1 MQAVIFDLDGTLL
14 DTAKDLAAAV
24 NYALAKHTLPTHT
37 TQEVLDMVGNG
48 VYVLIDLATPSSL
61 TPAEKT
67 AVLEDFRAYYM
78 KHMGDC
84 TQEFSGLGDVIE
96 ELRAH
101 GIKLAVVSNKPDAAT
116 KALVSAYFLDAFL
129 FVQGQLEEV
138 PRKPNPESTAMA
150 LAKLGVAPEDAIFV
164 GDSETDVACARAA
177 EVPFVGVSWGFR
189 TRQQLKEAGA
199 TQIVDT
205 PEELRSFLK
214 KLRS

>member
-14 DTAKDLAAAV
+14 DTAKDLASAV
-24 NYALAKHTLPTHT
+24 NYALAKRGLPTHT
-37 TQEVLDMVGNG
+37 TQDVLKMVGNG
-48 VYVLIDLATPSSL
+48 VYVLIDLATPSSV

-78 KHMGDC
+78 KHMGEC
-84 TQEFSGLGDVIE
+84 TQEFTGLGDVIK
-96 ELRAH
+96 ELCAQ

-116 KALVSAYFLDAFL
+116 KALVSAYFPNAFL

-138 PRKPNPESTAMA
+138 PRKPHPESTVMA
-150 LAKLGVAPEDAIFV
+150 LAKLGVAPQDAIFV

-214 KLRS
+214 KLRL